1 MLALDLQKELD
12 QEESNLNEDEMM
24 NNDIAVLEQRAIL
37 DAIKNKSKS
46 TSVELPDRGVL
57 EGVPVNR
64 VVIANSRGAMNSST
78 TAVTGATSGAP
89 VERIEEIVFKHPSN
103 RRSLT

>member
-24 NNDIAVLEQRAIL
+24 NDIAVLEQRAIL

-46 TSVELPDRGVL
+46 TSVELPDRGAL

-78 TAVTGATSGAP
+78 AAVTGATSGAP

>member
-24 NNDIAVLEQRAIL
+24 NDIAVLEQRAIL

-78 TAVTGATSGAP
+78 AAVTGATSGAP